1 MREQLRIYIL
11 LIQVVCFLE
20 KIKRMELNIMNKKLM
35 AAAVMCSLMSTTAF
49 AANPI
54 PTFDKEAVT
63 THPFNR
69 TGQQEQPVKEMQGAG
84 EFYKPGNTGTEA
96 NPAFFVAKVKLTGFT
111 LPDKSGKLAAICK
124 EYEGRSL
131 QMAEL
136 QQLISRINEYART
149 CGYTVAQAIV
159 PPQEVKQGELEIT
172 VYVAKYDDIEII
184 SNESDVADRV
194 LAGYIHK
201 NLQSGAYIMDKPLEM
216 TMNNINDLPGVVA
229 RAILAP
235 GSKPGTTKVQVQV
248 LRRPVW
254 NNYVFTDNAG
264 GYYSGRYRYGFNTEI
279 NNPGHQGDKII
290 LNGMLT
296 NHDTKN
302 YGARYEAPVGRDGT
316 RWGIGW
322 SQSSYDFYTNSS
334 FNSLGQSRGFSF
346 YGLTPVYR
354 DRMNRVTAIYGY
366 DHRKIKD
373 RLQLKAAGLAGIE
386 LTTETMANVYHAGIS
401 GSKYL
406 PNRFSQYSL
415 IYWYGKLSGGGKS
428 IDGDYHKLTS
438 DLLHVIYD
446 GKTNY
451 RVQLSGQIANRNLDG
466 SEMFYLG
473 GMNGVRAYGA
483 SEGSGDIG
491 FTATAEV
498 RRQTGIKGL
507 EAAAFIDT
515 GAVKSHN
522 AALIEHL
529 SGWGVGLRYNL
540 DNSWHAQLDYARKI
554 NAQRDRVEP
563 RDHSG
568 HMWFQLY
575 KMF

>member
-1 MREQLRIYIL
+1 
-11 LIQVVCFLE
+11 
-20 KIKRMELNIMNKKLM
+20 MNKKLM

-159 PPQEVKQGELEIT
+159 PPQEVKQGELEIA

-201 NLQSGAYIMDKPLEM
+201 NLQSGVYIMDKPLEM

-235 GSKPGTTKVQVQV
+235 GSKPGTTKVKVQV

-322 SQSSYDFYTNSS
+322 SQSSYDLSTNS
-334 FNSLGQSRGFSF
+334 FYNSLGQSRGFSF

-386 LTTETMANVYHAGIS
+386 LTTEKMANVYHAGIS
-401 GSKYL
+401 GSQYL

-415 IYWYGKLSGGGKS
+415 IYWYGNLNGGGKS

-451 RVQLSGQIANRNLDG
+451 RVQLSGQIANRKLDG

-522 AALIEHL
+522 ALIEHL

-554 NAQRDRVEP
+554 NAQKDRVEP

>member
-1 MREQLRIYIL
+1 
-11 LIQVVCFLE
+11 
-20 KIKRMELNIMNKKLM
+20 
-35 AAAVMCSLMSTTAF
+35 
-49 AANPI
+49 
-54 PTFDKEAVT
+54 
-63 THPFNR
+63 
-69 TGQQEQPVKEMQGAG
+69 
-84 EFYKPGNTGTEA
+84 
-96 NPAFFVAKVKLTGFT
+96 
-111 LPDKSGKLAAICK
+111 
-124 EYEGRSL
+124 
-131 QMAEL
+131 MAEL

-235 GSKPGTTKVQVQV
+235 GSKPGTTKVKVQV

-386 LTTETMANVYHAGIS
+386 LTTEKMANVYHAGIS
-401 GSKYL
+401 GSRYL

-415 IYWYGKLSGGGKS
+415 IYWYGNLNGGGKS

-446 GKTNY
+446 SKTNY

-515 GAVKSHN
+515 GAVKLHN

-554 NAQRDRVEP
+554 NAQRDKVEP

>member
-1 MREQLRIYIL
+1 
-11 LIQVVCFLE
+11 
-20 KIKRMELNIMNKKLM
+20 MNKKLM
-35 AAAVMCSLMSTTAF
+35 AAAVMCSLMSTTAL

-84 EFYKPGNTGTEA
+84 ELYKPGNTGTKA

-111 LPDKSGKLAAICK
+111 LPDKAGKLAAICK

-159 PPQEVKQGELEIT
+159 PPQEVKQGELEIA

-235 GSKPGTTKVQVQV
+235 GSKPGTTKVQVQA

-302 YGARYEAPVGRDGT
+302 YGARYEAPVGREGT

-322 SQSSYDFYTNSS
+322 SQSSYDLNTNS
-334 FNSLGQSRGFSF
+334 FYNSLGQSRGFSF

-373 RLQLKAAGLAGIE
+373 RLRLAGIE
-386 LTTETMANVYHAGIS
+386 LTTEKMANVYHAGIS

-415 IYWYGKLSGGGKS
+415 IYWYGNLSGGGKS
-428 IDGDYHKLTS
+428 LDGDYHKLTS

-446 GKTNY
+446 AKTNY

>member
-1 MREQLRIYIL
+1 
-11 LIQVVCFLE
+11 
-20 KIKRMELNIMNKKLM
+20 MNKKLI
-35 AAAVMCSLMSTTAF
+35 ATAFMCSLMSTTAF

-69 TGQQEQPVKEMQGAG
+69 TGQQEYPVKEMQGAG

-111 LPDKSGKLAAICK
+111 LPDKAGKLAAICK

-136 QQLISRINEYART
+136 QQLISRINKYART

-201 NLQSGAYIMDKPLEM
+201 NLQSGAYIMDKQLEM
-216 TMNNINDLPGVVA
+216 TMNNINDLPGVFA

-235 GSKPGTTKVQVQV
+235 GSKPGTTKVKVQV
-248 LRRPVW
+248 LRRSVW

-302 YGARYEAPVGRDGT
+302 YGARYEAPVGRGGT

-322 SQSSYDFYTNSS
+322 SQSSYDLSTNS
-334 FNSLGQSRGFSF
+334 FYNSLGQSRGFSF

-386 LTTETMANVYHAGIS
+386 LTTEKMANVYHAGIS
-401 GSKYL
+401 GSRYL

-415 IYWYGKLSGGGKS
+415 IYWYGNLSGGGKS
-428 IDGDYHKLTS
+428 LDGDYHKLTS

-554 NAQRDRVEP
+554 NAQKDRVEP

>member
-1 MREQLRIYIL
+1 
-11 LIQVVCFLE
+11 
-20 KIKRMELNIMNKKLM
+20 MNKKLI
-35 AAAVMCSLMSTTAF
+35 ATAVMCSLMSTTAF

-84 EFYKPGNTGTEA
+84 ELYKPGNTGTKA
-96 NPAFFVAKVKLTGFT
+96 NPAFFVAKVKLTGFR
-111 LPDKSGKLAAICK
+111 LPDKNGKLVAICK

-136 QQLISRINEYART
+136 QQLISRINKYART

-159 PPQEVKQGELEIT
+159 PPQEVKHGELEIA

-194 LAGYIHK
+194 LAGYIHE

-302 YGARYEAPVGRDGT
+302 YGARYEASVGRDGT

-322 SQSSYDFYTNSS
+322 SQSSYDLNTNS
-334 FNSLGQSRGFSF
+334 FYNSLGQSRGFSF

-386 LTTETMANVYHAGIS
+386 LTTEKMANVYHAGIS
-401 GSKYL
+401 GSRYL

-415 IYWYGKLSGGGKS
+415 IYWYGNLSGGGKS
-428 IDGDYHKLTS
+428 LDGDYHKLTS

>member
-1 MREQLRIYIL
+1 
-11 LIQVVCFLE
+11 
-20 KIKRMELNIMNKKLM
+20 MELNAMNKKLM

-63 THPFNR
+63 THPYNR
-69 TGQQEQPVKEMQGAG
+69 TGQQEQQVTGMQGAS
-84 EFYKPGNTGTEA
+84 ELYKPGNTGTEA

-111 LPDKSGKLAAICK
+111 LPDKNGKLVAICK

-235 GSKPGTTKVQVQV
+235 GSKPGTTKVKVQV

-322 SQSSYDFYTNSS
+322 SQSSYDLNTNS
-334 FNSLGQSRGFSF
+334 FYNSLGQSRGFSF

-373 RLQLKAAGLAGIE
+373 RLQLKAAGLAGRE
-386 LTTETMANVYHAGIS
+386 LTTEKMANVYHAGIS

-415 IYWYGKLSGGGKS
+415 IYWYGILNGGGKS
-428 IDGDYHKLTS
+428 LDGDYHKLTS

-554 NAQRDRVEP
+554 NAQKDRVEP